1 MTSRKKTNIKTKKTP
16 LYTDGKS
23 SNQSEVEKIRDLENL
38 LRPSIPNPFKT
49 SSESKFEEN
58 LANMNLTDLQ
68 SLAVSAGVFP
78 SGNKTTLKNK
88 LKKEFNAVVVGG
100 KGRSFQSTKPMIN
113 TEDLTEDQ
121 KKLFNL
127 S

>member
-1 MTSRKKTNIKTKKTP
+1 MSKTKRNKKKIAKTP
-16 LYTDGKS
+16 LYTDGKAAAA
-23 SNQSEVEKIRDLENL
+23 SEIEKIRDLENL
-38 LRPSIPNPFKT
+38 LRPNIENPFGT
-49 SSESKFEEN
+49 DNQEKFEED

-100 KGRSFQSTKPMIN
+100 KGRSFQVTKPMIDVN
-113 TEDLTEDQ
+113 DLTEDQ

-127 S
+127 

>member
-1 MTSRKKTNIKTKKTP
+1 MSKTKRNKKKIAKTP
-16 LYTDGKS
+16 LYTDGKATAA
-23 SNQSEVEKIRDLENL
+23 SEIEKIRDLENL
-38 LRPSIPNPFKT
+38 LRPNIENPFGT
-49 SSESKFEEN
+49 NDQEKFEED

-100 KGRSFQSTKPMIN
+100 KGRSFQVTKPMIDVN
-113 TEDLTEDQ
+113 DLTEDQ

-127 S
+127 

>member
-1 MTSRKKTNIKTKKTP
+1 MSKTKRNKKKIEKTP
-16 LYTDGKS
+16 LYTDGKAAGA
-23 SNQSEVEKIRDLENL
+23 SEIEKIRDLENL
-38 LRPSIPNPFKT
+38 LRPNIENPFGT
-49 SSESKFEEN
+49 DSQEKFEED

-100 KGRSFQSTKPMIN
+100 KGRSFQVTKPMIDVN
-113 TEDLTEDQ
+113 DLTEDQ

-127 S
+127 

>member
-1 MTSRKKTNIKTKKTP
+1 MTSIKKTNIKTKKTP

>member
-1 MTSRKKTNIKTKKTP
+1 MTLKKQTKKSPKKTP

-23 SNQSEVEKIRDLENL
+23 SSQSEIEKIRDLENL
-38 LRPSIPNPFKT
+38 LRPDIPNPFKT
-49 SSESKFEEN
+49 TDENKFAED
-58 LANMNLTDLQ
+58 LASMNLTDLQ

-88 LKKEFNAVVVGG
+88 LKKEFASVVDGG
-100 KGRSFQSTKPMIN
+100 KGRSFEATKPMVN
-113 TEDLTEDQ
+113 MEDLTEDQ

>member
-1 MTSRKKTNIKTKKTP
+1 MTSRKKTNTKTKKTP

-49 SSESKFEEN
+49 SNEGKFEED

-88 LKKEFNAVVVGG
+88 LKKEFHAVVIGG